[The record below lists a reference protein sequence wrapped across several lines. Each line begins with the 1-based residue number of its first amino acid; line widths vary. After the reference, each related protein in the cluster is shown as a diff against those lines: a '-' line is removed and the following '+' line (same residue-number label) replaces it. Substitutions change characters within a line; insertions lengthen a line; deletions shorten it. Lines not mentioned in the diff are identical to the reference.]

1 MILDNY
7 IIESFALFY
16 VVISL
21 APRGE
26 YLWNKAALLIIL
38 YAL

>member
-1 MILDNY
+1 MIVDND

-16 VVISL
+16 IVISL

-26 YLWNKAALLIIL
+26 YLWNKAALLKTL
-38 YAL
+38 